1 MKIRQE
7 QTGRI
12 EEAMDWDDE
21 CYLTDKGDIKMV
33 SDGWKKANY
42 QMRTFRFGQ
51 WPANVHMNGC
61 MAAPIPRL
69 Y

>member
-7 QTGRI
+7 KTGRI
-12 EEAMDWDDE
+12 EEAMDWDSE
-21 CYLTDKGDIKMV
+21 CYLTDKGNIKMIA
-33 SDGWKKANY
+33 DGWSRLI
-42 QMRTFRFGQ
+42 QHMPRFHKQ
-51 WPANVHMNGC
+51 SRPNVHMNGC